1 MSSQT
6 PALAEDDPTEE
17 DPPPVEPEPLPVP
30 DPIVFQPAMYYSA
43 VARDD
48 NPDCANYAETFEIPE
63 LYSNGGRPIVEC
75 GRCRKPMT
83 IMSATLLDPQPEV
96 S

>member
-1 MSSQT
+1 MSQT
-6 PALAEDDPTEE
+6 PDLEDDPTEV
-17 DPPPVEPEPLPVP
+17 DPPPAEPEPLPEP
-30 DPIVFQPAMYYSA
+30 EPIVFLPAKYYAA
-43 VARDD
+43 VVRDD
-48 NPDCANYAETFEIPE
+48 NTACTNYARTFDVPE
-63 LYSNGGRPIVEC
+63 LYSNGGTPNVVC

>member
-1 MSSQT
+1 VSQT
-6 PALAEDDPTEE
+6 TDLAGDDPTEE
-17 DPPPVEPEPLPVP
+17 DPPPAEPEPLPVP
-30 DPIVFQPAMYYSA
+30 EPIVFLPAMYYSA
-43 VARDD
+43 TVRDD
-48 NPDCANYAETFEIPE
+48 NTACANYAETFEIQE
-63 LYSNGGRPIVEC
+63 LYTNGGNPIVVC